1 MYKKASFVMG
11 TLFFSSAILAGHP
24 GDNVIAPIGVNL
36 IAPSSQ
42 SFWTIGV
49 EALYAEPSNANFQY
63 AAVQTAGAP
72 SSTYDNKTVSP
83 DYSLGGEFDVT
94 YHFADSSRDVE
105 VAVTH
110 LEMDDS
116 DDVSTQSGSQSL
128 QEPFGVTGGILSN
141 PNYAEGSVDN
151 DIDAV
156 DIVFGQTFNIG
167 QAVTMRPFGGVRYA
181 DLESNDYAQYKNNT
195 ATASTLLGSG
205 RINTGLTGIGPR
217 AGVDAIFNVSSRI
230 SFVGQVGMSLLI
242 GDLDTKITTTNNSG
256 ATPINTVYDQDESRS
271 IAPEIDAK
279 LGISYHQAIDQNNA
293 FDIQLGYQAVNYF
306 NVVNNDVI
314 DALTPNTVN
323 NTGDLGYQGPYLRFQ
338 LELV

>member
-1 MYKKASFVMG
+1 MYKNTSIIMG
-11 TLFFSSAILAGHP
+11 TLLCSTTLFAGHP
-24 GDNVIAPIGVNL
+24 GDNVIAPTGVSL

-49 EALYAEPSNANFQY
+49 EALYAQPSNANFQY
-63 AAVQTAGAP
+63 AAVQTAGTTI
-72 SSTYDNKTVSP
+72 STYDNKTVSP

-110 LEMDDS
+110 IEMDDS
-116 DDVSTQSGSQSL
+116 DDVSTQSGSQNL

-156 DIVFGQTFNIG
+156 DVVFGQTFHIG

-195 ATASTLLGSG
+195 PTASTLLGSG

-217 AGVDAIFNVSSRI
+217 AGVDATFNASTRI
-230 SFVGQVGMSLLI
+230 SFVGRVGMSLLI
-242 GDLDTKITTTNNSG
+242 GNIDTKITTTSNSG
-256 ATPINTVYDQDESRS
+256 ASPINTIYDQDDSFS
-271 IAPEIDAK
+271 IAPEVDAK

-293 FDIQLGYQAVNYF
+293 FDIELGYQAVNYF
-306 NVVNNDVI
+306 NVIDNDFI
-314 DALTPNTVN
+314 DASTPNTIN
-323 NTGDLGYQGPYLRFQ
+323 NTSNLGYQGPYLRLQ